1 MKQKYLSLL
10 VAVGLLSGC
19 AAATVVNE
27 PNGDMRTG
35 TPIVAPA
42 LKQQLESR
50 TLKRKVAI
58 ARFSNETK
66 YGNNF
71 LMDNYGDRVGKQ
83 ASDILAARL
92 TETNKFIMLERA
104 DFNRVQDEVEHGR
117 IAAINVPADY
127 LIIGS
132 VSEFGR
138 KDTSEVGVFSR
149 SKKQTAYAKVNIR
162 LVDTKTGQVVF
173 GTEGSGEAASE
184 VGSTLGVG
192 SRAGYDAT
200 LDDKAIS
207 AAITKMIGNVIDK
220 LLDKPWR
227 SYVLSFTNGQY
238 IIAGGKAQGIK
249 VNDEFAVYKKGQV
262 IANPQTGLPIELP
275 GVSLGKIKVVT
286 TLGSTVDDEVSLCV
300 PASGAQLPDRDFD
313 KLYISQ

>member
-1 MKQKYLSLL
+1 MKRNVLTLL
-10 VAVGLLSGC
+10 VLGCLTSGC
-19 AAATVVNE
+19 VAATVVNE
-27 PNGDMRTG
+27 PGGDLRTG
-35 TPIVAPA
+35 SPAVAPA

-71 LMDNYGDRVGKQ
+71 LTDNYGDRIGKQ

-104 DFNRVQDEVEHGR
+104 DFNRIQDEVEHGR

-138 KDTSEVGVFSR
+138 KDTSEVGMFSR
-149 SKKQTAYAKVNIR
+149 TKKQTAYAKVNIR

-184 VGSTLGVG
+184 VGSTLGMG
-192 SRAGYDAT
+192 SKAGYDAT

-207 AAITKMIGNVIDK
+207 GAITKMIGNIIDK

-227 SYVLSFTNGQY
+227 SYVLSYANGQY

-249 VNDEFAVYKKGQV
+249 ADDEFAMFQKGQV
-262 IANPQTGLPIELP
+262 ITNPQTGLPIELP
-275 GVSLGKIKVVT
+275 GVSLGKIKVVA
-286 TLGSTVDDEVSLCV
+286 TLGSTVDDEVSICV
-300 PASGAQLPDRDFD
+300 PVGGAHMPDRDFD
-313 KLYISQ
+313 KLYIAQ

>member
-1 MKQKYLSLL
+1 MRKKCLITFALGWLL
-10 VAVGLLSGC
+10 CGCVATS
-19 AAATVVNE
+19 VVNE
-27 PNGDMRTG
+27 PKGDLRAG
-35 TPIVAPA
+35 SPDISPV
-42 LKQQLESR
+42 LQQQLDSR

-71 LMDNYGDRVGKQ
+71 LQDGYGDRIGKQ

-92 TETNKFIMLERA
+92 TETNKFIMLERS
-104 DFNRVQDEVEHGR
+104 DFARIQDEVEHGKV
-117 IAAINVPADY
+117 AAINVPADY
-127 LIIGS
+127 MIIGS

-138 KDTSEVGVFSR
+138 KDTSDVGVFSR
-149 SKKQTAYAKVNIR
+149 TKKQTAYAKVNIR

-184 VGSTLGVG
+184 VGSTMGLGG
-192 SRAGYDAT
+192 RAGYDAT

-207 AAITKMIGNVIDK
+207 GAITKMIGNVIDK

-227 SYVLSFTNGQY
+227 SYLLSYTNGQY
-238 IIAGGKAQGIK
+238 LVAGGKAQGIK
-249 VNDEFAVYKKGQV
+249 INDEFTVFQKGQV
-262 IANPQTGLPIELP
+262 IVNPQTGLPLELP
-275 GVSLGKIKVVT
+275 GQSVGKIKVVT

-300 PASGAQLPDRDFD
+300 PVKGAQLPEKDFD
-313 KLYISQ
+313 KLYISE